1 MLLGFILIDS
11 IHNKLQ
17 LLLGIRFDNKET
29 DHNASLSSSL
39 LDLVGSLSVKER
51 EREKERDVCIKGK
64 KDDGRRAAAEDRGGL
79 RCYFFGGMLH
89 RY

>member
-1 MLLGFILIDS
+1 M
-11 IHNKLQ
+11 
-17 LLLGIRFDNKET
+17 LGICFDNKET